1 MLVLIAVLLALLPA
15 IAIIYPFVRR
25 MGGDELPEDEISP
38 EVELGLRWD
47 AALAGLKSAE
57 LDWTIGRLAEDDYRW
72 LRERYMTEA
81 ALVMK
86 AMELEEDQRG
96 VLLASI
102 ERELEEARVRAL
114 ESEGAG
120 PSTCPQCSRPV
131 QPGAARCPDCGKSL
145 APGDTQDPD
154 ILGRT
159 SRE

>member
-1 MLVLIAVLLALLPA
+1 MLILAAVLLALLPA

-25 MGGDELPEDEISP
+25 MGRDELPEDESSP
-38 EVELGLRWD
+38 EVALGLRWD

-86 AMELEEDQRG
+86 AMELEEDQHG

-102 ERELEEARVRAL
+102 EHELEEARVRAL
-114 ESEGAG
+114 ESEDAG
-120 PSTCPQCSRPV
+120 PSACPQCSRPV
-131 QPGAARCPDCGKSL
+131 QRGAARCPDCGKLL
-145 APGDTQDPD
+145 APGETQDPD
-154 ILGRT
+154 G
-159 SRE
+159 SENEP

>member
-1 MLVLIAVLLALLPA
+1 
-15 IAIIYPFVRR
+15 
-25 MGGDELPEDEISP
+25 
-38 EVELGLRWD
+38 
-47 AALAGLKSAE
+47 
-57 LDWTIGRLAEDDYRW
+57 
-72 LRERYMTEA
+72 MTEA

-86 AMELEEDQRG
+86 AMELEEDQQG

-102 ERELEEARVRAL
+102 ERELEEARVRAP

-145 APGDTQDPD
+145 APEDTQDPD
-154 ILGRT
+154 ILGTT